1 MWIEFVSDT
10 TTGLNLKWEVTE
22 TCHYIVRVVLINTFK
37 NIVFPSSVTNE
48 YSILSS
54 CQKVEEVCDS
64 KYVLHFSSNLKLN
77 QFNPDDLQ

>member
-1 MWIEFVSDT
+1 M
-10 TTGLNLKWEVTE
+10 
-22 TCHYIVRVVLINTFK
+22 VLINTFK

-64 KYVLHFSSNLKLN
+64 KYVLHFCSNLKLN
-77 QFNPDDLQ
+77 QFNPDDLQYTVYSKIINVNIVPWKEGYTK

>member
-1 MWIEFVSDT
+1 MEFVSDT
-10 TTGLNLKWEVTE
+10 TTCLNLKWEVTE
-22 TCHYIVRVVLINTFK
+22 TCHCIESGFNNTFK

-64 KYVLHFSSNLKLN
+64 KYVLHFCSNLKLN